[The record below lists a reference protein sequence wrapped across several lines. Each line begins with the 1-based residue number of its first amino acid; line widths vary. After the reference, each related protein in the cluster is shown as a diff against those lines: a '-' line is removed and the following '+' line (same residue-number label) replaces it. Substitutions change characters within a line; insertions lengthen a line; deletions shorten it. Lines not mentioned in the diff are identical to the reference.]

1 MRLKALGTVVL
12 LMILGSLQPSRAQTI
27 QTQNTSQ
34 FELPSSPL
42 FRPSSLD
49 LSSPSTIPAK
59 STPIEKEP
67 WWKPSEV
74 HILAAVT
81 AVTSL
86 GCTGIKYRAQR
97 VEKQLKDKILKVQ
110 KQTKDKIL
118 EVEQETR
125 DKILKVELREPT
137 LLGDKVKRNSIV
149 ILGLG
154 GCGKTTL
161 ISHLSKDPT
170 AAPDI
175 STRDYCRFSWRDRN
189 SGTESDHVYYVA
201 DHQGQNIGT
210 LIKGLIE
217 EQKKP
222 YSPMTWGAINSL
234 IFIVDVAKAP
244 GRGNKRATEL
254 QQEVRESLRDRIQEN
269 VKQWSPTALDM
280 IFGFTTQDSL
290 KYVCLF
296 VNKMDL
302 LLPEEKEEAEKLYQG
317 LIEDLDVRCPGLALE
332 IIFGSVLSGDGFP
345 KLAAS
350 LKKNSC
356 SGHS

>member
-1 MRLKALGTVVL
+1 MRLRAVGTVVL
-12 LMILGSLQPSRAQTI
+12 LMILGSPQPSRAQTI
-27 QTQNTSQ
+27 QTQNIPR
-34 FELPSSPL
+34 FEFPRSSPS
-42 FRPSSLD
+42 PSFSIPRSPI
-49 LSSPSTIPAK
+49 LSSPSPIPAQF
-59 STPIEKEP
+59 TPAEKEP
-67 WWKPSEV
+67 WWKPLEV
-74 HILAAVT
+74 PILGAVA

-86 GCTGIKYRAQR
+86 GFTVIKYQAQR
-97 VEKQLKDKILKVQ
+97 VEKQTRK
-110 KQTKDKIL
+110 KIL
-118 EVEQETR
+118 EVEQDTR
-125 DKILKVELREPT
+125 DKIFNVELREPT
-137 LLGDKVKRNSIV
+137 LLGSKVKRNSIV

-161 ISHLSKDPT
+161 IHHLSKDPT
-170 AAPDI
+170 ADGTI
-175 STRDYCRFSWRDRN
+175 STRDYVRLRWCEEN
-189 SGTESDHVYYVA
+189 SGTESTHLYYVA
-201 DHQGQNIGT
+201 DHKGQNIGT

-244 GRGNKRATEL
+244 GRGNKSATEL
-254 QQEVRESLRDRIQEN
+254 QQEVREAWRDRILEN

-317 LIEDLDVRCPGLALE
+317 LIEALDVRCPGLALE